1 MKHVDLSPCK
11 HKTFAYNF
19 YNDVGPTLYKNNVIQ
34 MFCIYLVYKLVMCL
48 KQQKQ
53 MRCLVMLVSQSSQVP
68 LRLGSLDYTI
78 NDNLLMVLNVIWLFK
93 WGNKLV
99 YTDEI
104 SACFSKN
111 IALGFKPMTYR
122 YYIKYYC
129 NLINKHLND
138 YHGNKIISCAMTS

>member
-1 MKHVDLSPCK
+1 
-11 HKTFAYNF
+11 
-19 YNDVGPTLYKNNVIQ
+19 
-34 MFCIYLVYKLVMCL
+34 
-48 KQQKQ
+48 

-68 LRLGSLDYTI
+68 LGLGLLDYTI

-122 YYIKYYC
+122 
-129 NLINKHLND
+129 
-138 YHGNKIISCAMTS
+138 